1 MGKSISSAMGLYGV
15 GSPTGNLYTGN
26 VASAERTDI
35 KAQNAENLKKNIGQ
49 VNAEDFLYACG
60 ALSDIKYS
68 AEGDEL
74 DKEIDNEDNFDFFP
88 LKNPDTGELVDL
100 VKNEG
105 LYSLKDGKI
114 QFYKDKHT
122 HDTPTRG
129 NKGLYDYTQGQTI
142 GYVQDWGEGKKSVGY
157 RKYVDVSNETG
168 ANLNKKFGRDA
179 NHIRRETSD
188 IAVMRKVDA
197 NGNMTQEPYTTI
209 KGLKKFERVC
219 NKLTGGLYTKT
230 KFATQALIGLG
241 KWSLSKDERKRVDE
255 YNNARK
261 ELSDNSDTIV
271 NNLDKIKNLQI
282 DLANKSSNPKDNV
295 VCSVYWNGTLK
306 DYVSM
311 VISKSKYTIQGEIR
325 DSIINHYA
333 DGVKLKNYLDSKCK
347 KASGNGANGKAVVY
361 TNILARLY
369 FSSQWYRDYYTFNNK
384 SWDQQTPV
392 FSTAKE
398 ILGST
403 KDKESHSGDFQFGF
417 TQSVYDKMPSFH
429 IESVAIA
436 YWLQQLGENGY
447 EKMTDENSE
456 DYYKNMVK
464 VCSYAFWGLY
474 LNPLK
479 MWANATDRTQ
489 QDTAF
494 IRKYMV
500 DVLVSKGY
508 TTNNLVSITKG
519 NAETAEKFYMNQML
533 ENRWV
538 NALST
543 FEQYPYFDTDYILL
557 QIEEIYNN
565 CKAINE
571 RNLVLEKTINDLVK
585 KSKYIDAKNA
595 FFVNVVNNWKSKYKE
610 FSDKFN
616 ESSPYRRAVKRGR
629 ELKRELLP
637 LREQGAYLEADMDK
651 IEVNMTKIKLDIETY
666 QRILD
671 DTSIDETAR
680 NKADKMLDKLTE
692 DLDGWITKQE
702 NKTAEHKTLDEKEI
716 QPRETEFEKL
726 GTIVSKVMDI
736 YGSYKRKDARKTYRI
751 KKSELKD
758 ELKNLYGKGWRKEGN
773 WKDIK
778 IGYKV
783 ERNAILEKYQSVF
796 GKIAHGAL
804 AFVLMPARNIVTV
817 FLMLNIG
824 GATTR
829 LEQMKNVHDGNGKTS
844 DEIKIRNLYELILQ
858 RWYSIGG
865 KREFLDKIIAKYGK
879 AKPISN
885 KSTNPDDILKENN
898 MSAEKISEMDSDIK
912 LDATG
917 KHYLNFVISEYITT
931 ILGYVKS
938 FFGWLLTFLSQYG
951 GLICSLFG
959 ALSGGKDNDA
969 IVGNGAD
976 YDPAED
982 CAGQLALLESYL
994 ATNPEPMPTDEQKQ
1008 KMTDLI
1014 CDNGYTFQQAY
1025 KEVMGIDLTIKT
1037 DENGNTII
1045 EEEGNTALGVGI
1057 GVGVGVLAIGGILWA
1072 VLSD

>member
-1 MGKSISSAMGLYGV
+1 MGKSINSAMGLYGV
-15 GSPTGNLYTGN
+15 GNPTGNLYTN
-26 VASAERTDI
+26 AIENSERTDQ
-35 KAQNAENLKKNIGQ
+35 KAQQAEKIKKNIGQ
-49 VNAEDFLYACG
+49 MNAEDFLYACG
-60 ALSDIKYS
+60 AFDSIKYN
-68 AEGDEL
+68 AEGDAL

-88 LKNPDTGELVDL
+88 LKNPDTGELVEL
-100 VKNEG
+100 VQNEG

-122 HDTPTRG
+122 HDTPITG
-129 NKGLYDYTQGQTI
+129 NKGLYEYTQGQTI
-142 GYVQDWGEGKKSVGY
+142 GYVQDWGEGNRAVDY

-168 ANLNKKFGRDA
+168 ANLNKKIGRDA

-188 IAVMRKVDA
+188 IAVMRKVDT
-197 NGNMTQEPYTTI
+197 NGKMTQEPYTTI

-295 VCSVYWNGTLK
+295 VCSGYWNKTMNEFVSK
-306 DYVSM
+306 NMNSFISDYS
-311 VISKSKYTIQGEIR
+311 
-325 DSIINHYA
+325 
-333 DGVKLKNYLDSKCK
+333 DGVKLKNYLESKCK
-347 KASGNGANGKAVVY
+347 KATS
-361 TNILARLY
+361 TNAEYKDILSRLY
-369 FSSQWYRDYYTFNNK
+369 SSSQWFRNYYTFESGSFGLVQVVN
-384 SWDQQTPV
+384 D
-392 FSTAKE
+392 TAKE
-398 ILGST
+398 VYNST
-403 KDKESHSGDFQFGF
+403 ADKELQKGDSEFGL
-417 TQSVYDKMPSFH
+417 TKAIWDKVPTRSLY
-429 IESVAIA
+429 SVAVA
-436 YWLQQLGENGY
+436 YWLQQLGEKGFESVN
-447 EKMTDENSE
+447 DENSE
-456 DYYKNMVK
+456 EYYKNCVK

-479 MWANATDRTQ
+479 MWANATDSTQ
-489 QDTAF
+489 QAF

-500 DVLVSKGY
+500 DVLVSKGF

-585 KSKYIDAKNA
+585 KSKYIEGKNA

-680 NKADKMLDKLTE
+680 NKADKMLDKLTD
-692 DLDGWITKQE
+692 DLDGWLTKQE
-702 NKTAEHKTLDEKEI
+702 TKIAEHDKLDEEKI
-716 QPRETEFEKL
+716 KPRETEFETL
-726 GTIVSKVMDI
+726 GTIVTKVMDI

-783 ERNAILEKYQSVF
+783 ERNAILEQYQSVF
-796 GKIAHGAL
+796 GKVAHGAL

-865 KREFLDKIIAKYGK
+865 KKEFLDKIIAKYGK

-917 KHYLNFVISEYITT
+917 KQYLNFVVSEYITT

-938 FFGWLLTFLSQYG
+938 FFGWLLTFLSKYG
-951 GLICSLFG
+951 KLICSLFG
-959 ALSGGKDNDA
+959 KLFGGKDNDA
-969 IVGNGAD
+969 FVGSGMD
-976 YDPAED
+976 YDVADD

-1014 CDNGYTFQQAY
+1014 CDKGYTFQQAY

-1057 GVGVGVLAIGGILWA
+1057 GVGIGVLALGGILWA
-1072 VLSD
+1072 VLSK